1 MVKIGVFSDTHI
13 GRTVPNVVAEY
24 RRRAFRHAFKQA
36 VDIFIEEG
44 VEYVVHGGDVFERRS
59 MTPGD
64 TKFVKEEF
72 QRLVDGLGGEV
83 KILVVRGNHDGTPEN
98 SALDYVEHPLAKY
111 LKVIGDGAL
120 KGEVNIYE
128 DDGIA
133 AVGYGYTPYAAVKI
147 GEVEEAIRK
156 RFEETSAEH
165 KIFIIHAFIEDH
177 QDIPP
182 GVPEYQIVPKKVVKN
197 IGADL
202 IVAGHHHQ
210 HVPPTIID
218 GVSVLTPGAT
228 EAVDLS
234 DETIHGVTI
243 IELGE
248 RFDYSFRPLTPL
260 YRIRNAVVDSA
271 GAVREPAWYMERTL
285 IAAREFSER
294 LKAEGAEGLMRLALK
309 GVVKGDKFEL
319 EENVEKELRRLMEEN
334 SLLLHIV
341 LKNDLRQAGTPLS
354 VTETTSRSEFLS
366 EVFKPLG
373 EKRMEAA
380 LQLLDEVEFTL
391 GEKASTKTGLL
402 RDSDRRRFVE
412 RWIKLLEAETNA

>member
-24 RRRAFRHAFKQA
+24 RRRAFRHAFEQA
-36 VDIFIEEG
+36 LNIFIEEG

-120 KGEVNIYE
+120 KGEVDIYE

-202 IVAGHHHQ
+202 I
-210 HVPPTIID
+210 
-218 GVSVLTPGAT
+218 
-228 EAVDLS
+228 
-234 DETIHGVTI
+234 
-243 IELGE
+243 
-248 RFDYSFRPLTPL
+248 
-260 YRIRNAVVDSA
+260 
-271 GAVREPAWYMERTL
+271 
-285 IAAREFSER
+285 
-294 LKAEGAEGLMRLALK
+294 
-309 GVVKGDKFEL
+309 
-319 EENVEKELRRLMEEN
+319 NV
-334 SLLLHIV
+334 
-341 LKNDLRQAGTPLS
+341 
-354 VTETTSRSEFLS
+354 
-366 EVFKPLG
+366 
-373 EKRMEAA
+373 
-380 LQLLDEVEFTL
+380 
-391 GEKASTKTGLL
+391 
-402 RDSDRRRFVE
+402 
-412 RWIKLLEAETNA
+412 

>member
-24 RRRAFRHAFKQA
+24 RRKAFRHAFKQA

-72 QRLVDGLGGEV
+72 QRLVDELGGEV

-98 SALDYVEHPLAKY
+98 SALDYIEHPLAKY
-111 LKVIGDGAL
+111 LKVIGNGAL
-120 KGEVNIYE
+120 KGEVGIYE
-128 DDGIA
+128 DGGIA
-133 AVGYGYTPYAAVKI
+133 AVGYGYTPFAAVKI
-147 GEVEEAIRK
+147 GEVKKAIRK
-156 RFEETSAEH
+156 RFEDASAEH

-177 QDIPP
+177 QDIPA
-182 GVPEYQIVPKKVVKN
+182 GVPKYQIVPKKVVKN

-210 HVPPTIID
+210 RVPLTIID

-260 YRIRNAVVDSA
+260 YRIKNAVVDSA
-271 GAVREPAWYMERTL
+271 GAVREPVWYMERAL

-294 LKAEGAEGLMRLALK
+294 LKAEGAEGLMRLAFK

-319 EENVEKELRRLMEEN
+319 EENIEKELRRLMKEN
-334 SLLLHIV
+334 SLLLHII
-341 LKNDLRQAGTPLS
+341 LKNDLREVGTPLS
-354 VTETTSRSEFLS
+354 VIETTSRSEFLS

-373 EKRMEAA
+373 EKKREAA
-380 LQLLDEVEFTL
+380 LQLIDEVEFTL

-412 RWIKLLEAETNA
+412 RWIKILEAETDA